1 MEMQEQTEQRYI
13 ADEIGNEYQKWE
25 SPSLIKITAPT
36 GTGKSYFVLHVLLR
50 YAWQNGRRI
59 LYLVNRKILREQL
72 KAELRDISYSCMSQ
86 KIWIEDYIDI
96 YTYQEIES
104 RLKFGIQDPL
114 NLQRGNSYYYVIYDE
129 CHYFYADADFNTSS
143 IESFRYLTDCHRMAT
158 QIFMSATMEKMR
170 GIISEKIEKTPVP
183 TTDNGGWAGAMSVRR
198 HDLRKFEYKVPINYD
213 YIDLYYFEKFE
224 EVPGII
230 ADASTVKEKW
240 LIFVDS
246 IDKGKKLKKEL
257 LKLTKDD
264 LKDDG
269 SKEELYTK
277 EDVIFIDA
285 RYEND
290 DESQESVDELKEK
303 KLISKKIII
312 TTSVMDNGIS
322 FEDKELRN
330 IIIIADTQEE
340 FIQMLG
346 RKRQDGKKVKV
357 YICSRDI
364 VYFKQRF
371 NSVDSVLKDYDV
383 YSNYEKQVQFPFLW
397 QERVLDDMITNH
409 YKHNSIIKFC
419 YAKMGQICWNPIS
432 IQKLTDLRTFY
443 KTMCEELGKDKH
455 AFLKQQVSWL
465 GVCEDQA
472 KEFIRQTDDHRSE
485 QMRKQLK
492 ERLDELLGENREIE
506 LSAKDNIEKVKKN
519 GKLMDAFMY
528 FIKKVKGVSDNKIK
542 DLRQNDRPVQAEEF
556 NSCMQEA
563 NLEYKMVSE
572 KKGVYII
579 RR

>member
-1 MEMQEQTEQRYI
+1 MEIQEQTKKRYI
-13 ADEIGNEYQKWE
+13 ADEIGNEYQKWDW
-25 SPSLIKITAPT
+25 PSLVKITAPT

-72 KAELRDISYSCMSQ
+72 KAELREISYSFMSYGMP
-86 KIWIEDYIDI
+86 IENYIDI

-104 RLKFGIQDPL
+104 ALKFGIQDPL

-143 IESFRYLTDCHRMAT
+143 IESFNYLTVCFETKAT

-170 GIISEKIEKTPVP
+170 GIIRERVEKTLRE
-183 TTDNGGWAGAMSVRR
+183 TTTNNGVGVMRVWR
-198 HDLRKFEYKVPINYD
+198 HDLRRFEYKIPINYD
-213 YIDLYYFEKFE
+213 YIDLYYFEKFDE
-224 EVPGII
+224 IPGII
-230 ADASTVKEKW
+230 ADASTAKKKW

-246 IDKGKKLKKEL
+246 IDRGKKLKKEL

-264 LKDDG
+264 MQYNG
-269 SKEELYTK
+269 SEEKLYTE
-277 EDVIFIDA
+277 EDMIFIDA
-285 RYEND
+285 RYESD
-290 DESQESVDELKEK
+290 DESKGSVEELKEK
-303 KLISKKIII
+303 KSISKSIII

-330 IIIIADTQEE
+330 IIIMADTQEE

-364 VYFKQRF
+364 SYFKQRY
-371 NSVDSVLKDYDV
+371 NSVDRILKDYDV
-383 YSNYEKQVQFPFLW
+383 YNTYAKQVQGSFLG
-397 QERVLDDMITNH
+397 QERMLDDMIAND
-409 YKHNSIIKFC
+409 YKYKSLIKFC
-419 YAKMGQICWNPIS
+419 YAKMGQIWWNPFS

-443 KTMCEELGKDKH
+443 KTMCEEMGKDKH

-472 KEFIRQTDDHRSE
+472 KEFIRQTEDYRSE

-519 GKLMDAFMY
+519 GKLMNAFMY
-528 FIKKVKGVSDNKIK
+528 FIRKVEGVSDNKIK
-542 DLRQNDRPVQAEEF
+542 DLRQNDRPVQVEEF
-556 NSCMQEA
+556 NSCMREA
-563 NLEYKMVSE
+563 NLEYEMESE

>member
-1 MEMQEQTEQRYI
+1 MEMQEQTKQRYI

-72 KAELRDISYSCMSQ
+72 KAELRDISYSCMPQ
-86 KIWIEDYIDI
+86 NIWIEDYIDI

-104 RLKFGIQDPL
+104 RLKFGNQDPFNSRQG
-114 NLQRGNSYYYVIYDE
+114 NLYYYIIYDE

-143 IESFRYLTDCHRMAT
+143 TESFYYLTGYFKKET
-158 QIFMSATMEKMR
+158 QIFMSATMEKMW
-170 GIISEKIEKTPVP
+170 GIISERVEKRLLP
-183 TTDNGGWAGAMSVRR
+183 TITDNGVGGMSTARR
-198 HDLRKFEYKVPINYD
+198 DLRKFEYKVPINYD
-213 YIDLYYFEKFE
+213 YIDLYYFEKFDE
-224 EVPGII
+224 IPGII
-230 ADASTVKEKW
+230 ADASTAKEKW
-240 LIFVDS
+240 LIFVNS

-257 LKLTKDD
+257 PELTKDD
-264 LKDDG
+264 MQYDG
-269 SKEELYTK
+269 SDEKLYTE

-290 DESQESVDELKEK
+290 DESKESVEELKEK
-303 KLISKKIII
+303 KVISKKIII

-330 IIIIADTQEE
+330 IIIMTDTQEE

-364 VYFKQRF
+364 SYFKHRF
-371 NSVDSVLKDYDV
+371 SSVDSVLKDYDV

-409 YKHNSIIKFC
+409 YKYNSIIKFC
-419 YAKMGQICWNPIS
+419 YAEKGQIYCNPIS
-432 IQKLTDLRTFY
+432 IQKLTDLRAFY
-443 KTMCEELGKDKH
+443 KTMCEEIGKDKH

-465 GVCEDQA
+465 GVREEQA

-519 GKLMDAFMY
+519 GKLMNAFMY
-528 FIKKVKGVSDNKIK
+528 FIDKVEGVRENKIK
-542 DLRQNDRPVQAEEF
+542 DLRQNDRPVQVEEF

-563 NLEYKMVSE
+563 NLEYKMESE
-572 KKGVYII
+572 KKGLYII

>member
-1 MEMQEQTEQRYI
+1 M
-13 ADEIGNEYQKWE
+13 
-25 SPSLIKITAPT
+25 
-36 GTGKSYFVLHVLLR
+36 LR
-50 YAWQNGRRI
+50 KAGRLASQYA
-59 LYLVNRKILREQL
+59 
-72 KAELRDISYSCMSQ
+72 
-86 KIWIEDYIDI
+86 
-96 YTYQEIES
+96 
-104 RLKFGIQDPL
+104 
-114 NLQRGNSYYYVIYDE
+114 YYYIIYDE

-143 IESFRYLTDCHRMAT
+143 IESFYYLTGYFKKET
-158 QIFMSATMEKMR
+158 QIFMSATMEKMW
-170 GIISEKIEKTPVP
+170 GVISERVEKRLLP
-183 TTDNGGWAGAMSVRR
+183 TITDNGVGGMSTARR
-198 HDLRKFEYKVPINYD
+198 DLKKFEYKVPINYD
-213 YIDLYYFEKFE
+213 YIDLYYFEKFDE
-224 EVPGII
+224 IPGII
-230 ADASTVKEKW
+230 ADASKVKEKW

-246 IDKGKKLKKEL
+246 IDKGKNLNDEL
-257 LKLTKDD
+257 LELTKDD

-269 SKEELYTK
+269 SKEKIYKK

-290 DESQESVDELKEK
+290 DESKGSVEELKEK

-364 VYFKQRF
+364 SYFKQRY
-371 NSVDSVLKDYDV
+371 NSVDRILKDYDV
-383 YSNYEKQVQFPFLW
+383 YNTYAKQVQGSFLG
-397 QERVLDDMITNH
+397 QERMLDDMIANY
-409 YKHNSIIKFC
+409 YKYNSLIKFC
-419 YAKMGQICWNPIS
+419 YAKMGQICWNPFS

-443 KTMCEELGKDKH
+443 KAMCEEMGKDKH

-465 GVCEDQA
+465 GVREDQA

-519 GKLMDAFMY
+519 GKLMNAFMY
-528 FIKKVKGVSDNKIK
+528 FIRKVEGVSDNKIK
-542 DLRQNDRPVQAEEF
+542 DLGQNDRPVQVEEF

-563 NLEYKMVSE
+563 NLEYKMESE